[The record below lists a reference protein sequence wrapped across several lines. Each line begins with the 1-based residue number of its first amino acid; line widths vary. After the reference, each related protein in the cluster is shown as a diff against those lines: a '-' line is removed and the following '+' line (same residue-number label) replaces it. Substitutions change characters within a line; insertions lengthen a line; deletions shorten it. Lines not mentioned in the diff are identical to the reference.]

1 MCYNLKRE
9 LPEVR
14 TSVMGQRGIEGERP
28 LPSPS
33 D

>member
-1 MCYNLKRE
+1 MCYNLKWE

-14 TSVMGQRGIEGERP
+14 TSVMGQRGAEGEVLFPHP
-28 LPSPS
+28 L